1 MDSNKKPD
9 NETVRLDTI
18 LNMRATG
25 SLGDEVLEDLSA
37 EDKSLAELIKT
48 VKDDEET
55 EGDTK

>member
-9 NETVRLDTI
+9 SETVRLDTI

-37 EDKSLAELIKT
+37 EDKSLAELIRK
-48 VKDDEET
+48 KDEEET